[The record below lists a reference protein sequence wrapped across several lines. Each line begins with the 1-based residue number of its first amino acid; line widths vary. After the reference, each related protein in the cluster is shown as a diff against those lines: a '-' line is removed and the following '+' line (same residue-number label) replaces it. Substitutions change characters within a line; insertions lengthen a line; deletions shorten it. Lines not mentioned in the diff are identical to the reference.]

1 MRVVLSAQRAIKLRE
16 SFGLSVPEMA
26 HKLSIS
32 VSNIY
37 RVELKGLKKRTPL
50 YETYVALERE
60 DNTPVRGP
68 APTPSTNTPPLN
80 NLLADLL
87 ASNMTQANKLELLTR
102 LIV

>member
-37 RVELKGLKKRTPL
+37 RVELKGTSRPTGQQHDPSKQARTI
-50 YETYVALERE
+50 
-60 DNTPVRGP
+60 NTVNCIKDRAHGK
-68 APTPSTNTPPLN
+68 THYG
-80 NLLADLL
+80 LA
-87 ASNMTQANKLELLTR
+87 
-102 LIV
+102 